1 MKMYFYLTLFIF
13 SLNACSV
20 LKKPNPYGLQS
31 ETKNQRNIS
40 YELKRLSDNYEK
52 SVKNKNK

>member
-1 MKMYFYLTLFIF
+1 MNFYLTLLIF